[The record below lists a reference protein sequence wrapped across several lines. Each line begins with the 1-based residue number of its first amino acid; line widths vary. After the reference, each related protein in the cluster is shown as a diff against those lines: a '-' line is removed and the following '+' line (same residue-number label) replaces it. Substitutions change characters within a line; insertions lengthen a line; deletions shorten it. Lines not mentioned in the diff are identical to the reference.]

1 MLAPNPETTMP
12 SLSIASVL
20 SLRDARRALA
30 PGVTAVLAALLVL
43 TGCGESPTAFEASAP
58 AASAATV
65 SPRLFDG
72 SGLLG
77 TGVGA
82 GLLTCTAMPAAH
94 AEQSIGPAGG
104 SIAVGGHVLVVP
116 AGALDS
122 TVLIT
127 ADAPSDTVNSV
138 KLGPE
143 GLRFAAGHPAAL
155 TLSYA
160 NCSLLGRL
168 GPKHIAYTND
178 LLQIL
183 QILPSLDNLLT
194 ERVTAPVQHFSRYA
208 IAW

>member
-1 MLAPNPETTMP
+1 MP
-12 SLSIASVL
+12 PLSIASVL
-20 SLRDARRALA
+20 SLRDARRALTRA
-30 PGVTAVLAALLVL
+30 IPTVLAAVLVAA
-43 TGCGESPTAFEASAP
+43 GCGESPTALETSAP
-58 AASAATV
+58 AASTLTV

-72 SGLLG
+72 TGLLG
-77 TGVGA
+77 SGIGA

-104 SIAVGGHVLVVP
+104 SLAVGPHVLVVP

-122 TVLIT
+122 AVLIT
-127 ADAPSDTVNSV
+127 ADAPRDTVNSV
-138 KLGPE
+138 KLGPD

-168 GPKHIAYTND
+168 APKHIAYTSD

-183 QILPSLDNLLT
+183 EILPSLDNLLT
-194 ERVTAPVQHFSRYA
+194 QRVTAPLQHFSRYA

>member
-1 MLAPNPETTMP
+1 MP
-12 SLSIASVL
+12 PLSIASVL

-30 PGVTAVLAALLVL
+30 PAITAVLAAVLVVA
-43 TGCGESPTAFEASAP
+43 GCGESPTALETSGP
-58 AASAATV
+58 AASTPTV
-65 SPRLFDG
+65 SPRVLDG

-77 TGVGA
+77 TGIGA

-104 SIAVGGHVLVVP
+104 SIAVGPHVLMVP
-116 AGALDS
+116 VGALDS
-122 TVLIT
+122 AVLIT

-143 GLRFAAGHPAAL
+143 GLHFAAGHPAAL

-168 GPKHIAYTND
+168 APKHIAYTND
-178 LLQIL
+178 LLEIL

-194 ERVTAPVQHFSRYA
+194 QRVTAPVQHFSRYA